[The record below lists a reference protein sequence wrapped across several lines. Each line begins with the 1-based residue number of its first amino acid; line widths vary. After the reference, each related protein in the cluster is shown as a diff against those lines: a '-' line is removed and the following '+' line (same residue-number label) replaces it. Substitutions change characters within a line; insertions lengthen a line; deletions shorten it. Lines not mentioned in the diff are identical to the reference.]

1 MMHRTALHAAVLMT
15 LALLATLVGPA
26 RPAQAQ
32 TNPRCFVETGFCI
45 SGTIRT
51 FWEQNGGLAVF
62 GLPLGP
68 QEAAVGSD
76 GQTRQVQQFERHRL
90 ELHPENPAPYNV
102 LLGRIGVERL
112 AQQGRDWQT
121 FPPFDENTADAE
133 RCAFFRE
140 TGRQVCDEFLQAF
153 RSNGLNFAGRSG
165 ITFEESLALFGF
177 PISDAQTEII
187 EGQEY
192 LVQWFERARFELHPA
207 NPPASR
213 VLFGRLGAELSTT
226 TPILT
231 GRDWYLVSF
240 GATDQPHTSVGDR
253 PVTLRF
259 EEDRLA
265 GQSGCNNFG
274 GGYSL
279 NGSQI
284 TFQPFFVTSAACTDD
299 VLNRQEQA
307 ILGALQGSAP
317 FELTA
322 ERLVLRYDNGR
333 QALVY
338 TATAPGAV
346 TGTVSYLQRIA
357 LAPNAVVEVKLVDV
371 SRADAPA
378 IVISSLSFVSDGRQ
392 VPLPFELRYDPSQI
406 DERMTYAVQAR
417 ITIDGQLTFIN
428 TQNYS
433 VLTRGAP
440 STNVEIIVQMV

>member
-1 MMHRTALHAAVLMT
+1 MHRTALLTGVLTT
-15 LALLATLVGPA
+15 LALLAALVVPA
-26 RPAQAQ
+26 RPVQAQ

-45 SGTIRT
+45 SGAIRT

-68 QEAAVGSD
+68 QAAAVGSD
-76 GQTRQVQQFERHRL
+76 GQTRQVQPFERHRL
-90 ELHPENPAPYNV
+90 ELHPENPAPYKV
-102 LLGRIGVERL
+102 LLGRLGVERL

-121 FPPFDENTADAE
+121 FPPFDEHATDVE

-153 RSNGLNFAGRSG
+153 RSNGLNFPGRRG
-165 ITFEESLALFGF
+165 ISFEESLALFGF
-177 PISDAQTEII
+177 PISDAQTETI
-187 EGQEY
+187 EGKEY
-192 LVQWFERARFELHPA
+192 LVQWFERARFELHPD

-213 VLFGRLGAELSTT
+213 VLFGRLGAELASSG
-226 TPILT
+226 PALT
-231 GRDWYLVSF
+231 GRDWYLVTF
-240 GATDQPHTSVGDR
+240 GSNSRPHTSVGER

-279 NGSQI
+279 DGNQI
-284 TFQPFFVTSAACTDD
+284 QFQPFFVTSAACTDE

-307 ILGALQGSAP
+307 ILGALQGTVP
-317 FELTA
+317 FELSGD
-322 ERLVLRYDNGR
+322 RLVLRYDNGQ

-357 LAPNAVVEVKLVDV
+357 LAPNAVVEVKLVDI

-378 IVISSLSFVSDGRQ
+378 LVISSLTFTSDGRQ
-392 VPLPFELRYDPSQI
+392 VPLPFELRYDPRQI

-428 TQNYS
+428 TQNYP